1 MKILVVSGIF
11 YPEIGGPSRY
21 LYSLGRNLQSM
32 GHSIEIVTFG
42 EPEQSV
48 ADPFPTKRIS
58 RRLPTALRM
67 AAMGKA
73 IWKAARRADLL
84 YVNDYGLPAVLVN
97 KWVDKPLVM
106 KIVGDFAWEVAVRRN
121 WTGDDIDSFQ
131 HGRYPRRIR
140 ALKALRNYYVRKA
153 DEIIVP
159 SQYLKKMVTGW
170 GVDPDL
176 IHVIYNALDSQLYTA
191 DQYKAQGQTQRKGN
205 GLTLLTVAR
214 LAPWKGVDALLRVIP
229 HLPGHVRL
237 LVVGEGPMRPAL
249 EAQAAHLGLT
259 DQVQFVGAVPF
270 DEIPHYLAIS
280 DIFVLFSGYEG
291 FSHALLE
298 ACQAGLAVVA
308 SDRGGNPE
316 LIHHRQDGLL
326 VPWPETE
333 GLEQALVE
341 LVSNA
346 DLRARLGQAARAT
359 VARFSWDRLL
369 PQVLSV
375 LEIAANK

>member
-1 MKILVVSGIF
+1 
-11 YPEIGGPSRY
+11 
-21 LYSLGRNLQSM
+21 
-32 GHSIEIVTFG
+32 
-42 EPEQSV
+42 
-48 ADPFPTKRIS
+48 
-58 RRLPTALRM
+58 M

-73 IWKAARRADLL
+73 VWEVARRADLL

-97 KWVDKPLVM
+97 RWVDKPLVM

-140 ALKALRNYYVRKA
+140 ALKSLRDYYVRRA
-153 DEIIVP
+153 DQVIVP
-159 SQYLKKMVTGW
+159 SQYLKKMVSGW
-170 GVDPDL
+170 GVHSDR
-176 IHVIYNALDSQLYTA
+176 IHVIYNALDSQLYTV

-205 GLTLLTVAR
+205 GLTVLTVAR
-214 LAPWKGVDALLRVIP
+214 LAPWKGVDALIKVIP
-229 HLPGHVRL
+229 RLPGQIRL

-270 DEIPHYLAIS
+270 DEIPYYLAIS

-316 LIHHRQDGLL
+316 LIQHRQNGLL
-326 VPWPETE
+326 VSWPETE
-333 GLEQALVE
+333 ELAEALME
-341 LVSNA
+341 LLSNA
-346 DLRARLGQAARAT
+346 DLRSRLGQAAQAT
-359 VARFSWDRLL
+359 VASFSWDRLL
-369 PQVLSV
+369 HQTQSV
-375 LEIAANK
+375 LEATAQNRRKLYVHSA